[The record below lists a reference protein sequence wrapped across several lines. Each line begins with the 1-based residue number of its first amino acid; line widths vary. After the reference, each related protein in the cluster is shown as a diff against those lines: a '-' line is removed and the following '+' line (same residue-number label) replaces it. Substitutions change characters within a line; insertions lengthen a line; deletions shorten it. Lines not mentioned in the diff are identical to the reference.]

1 MERCVVL
8 NGDYSFLNVVNW
20 KRAICLI
27 LKGKTEVLK
36 FSDKEVRNGEG
47 EVITK
52 VPLVM
57 RLIKLI
63 RTIYRNKVPFS
74 KNNVFTRDGFRCMYC
89 GRSEQLTIDHVIPQ
103 SKGGKTNFDNCVTAC
118 RPCNSKKDRRTPS
131 EARMHLRRQPYA
143 PTISEFLRLKMKK
156 LRLDEFLTEL
166 GVY

>member
-1 MERCVVL
+1 MDRCVVL

-20 KRAICLI
+20 KRAICLV

-36 FSDKEVRNGEG
+36 YSNRELRNGEG
-47 EVITK
+47 EVIIK

-74 KNNVFTRDGFRCMYC
+74 KNNVFSRDGFRCMYC
-89 GRSEQLTIDHVIPQ
+89 GSGNQLTVDHIIPQ
-103 SKGGKTNFDNCVTAC
+103 SRGGKTNFDNCTTAC
-118 RPCNSKKDRRTPS
+118 RPCNNKKDRRTPS
-131 EARMHLRRQPYA
+131 EAGMHLARQPYA
-143 PTISEFLRLKMKK
+143 PTISEFLRLKMKQLK
-156 LRLDEFLTEL
+156 LDEFLKEL

>member
-20 KRAICLI
+20 KRAICLV

-36 FSDKEVRNGEG
+36 YSDRDIRNSEG
-47 EVITK
+47 EVIIK

-74 KNNVFTRDGFRCMYC
+74 KNNVFSRDGFRCMYC
-89 GRSEQLTIDHVIPQ
+89 GSRDQLTVDHIIPQ
-103 SKGGKTNFDNCVTAC
+103 SRGGKTDFDNCTTAC
-118 RPCNSKKDRRTPS
+118 RPCNNKKDRRTPR
-131 EARMHLRRQPYA
+131 EAGMHLSRQPYA
-143 PTISEFLRLKMKK
+143 PTISEFLRLKMKQLK
-156 LRLDEFLTEL
+156 LDEFLVEL